1 MFSTQASIGS
11 NTIKRHLGSK
21 QAQQERTIPMKI
33 SLRERF
39 RNWLMREDDCEV
51 HFHDEVDRDDH
62 QLEGSQ
68 DDAIHFSV
76 LPANGGKIVQVR
88 YYDKSKDRHFTK
100 LHVITPDEKLE
111 EALAHIFQLEVLSR

>member
-1 MFSTQASIGS
+1 
-11 NTIKRHLGSK
+11 
-21 QAQQERTIPMKI
+21 
-33 SLRERF
+33 
-39 RNWLMREDDCEV
+39 MRDDEDDCELR
-51 HFHDEVDRDDH
+51 FHDEVKRDDQ

-76 LPANGGKIVQVR
+76 LPANGGRIVQVR
-88 YYDKSKDRHFTK
+88 YYDKARDRHFTK